1 MEENSDQ
8 KIELK
13 DRIVFFLK
21 KNKFKLITL
30 ILFILIIIF
39 FFMFIKI
46 QNEKKGNLISEK
58 YITAGLYL
66 SSNENEKS
74 KKLFEEIILSENKFY
89 SILALNSILEKNL
102 EKDEN
107 KIFEYFEIVEK
118 SRINQEQKDLLMIKK
133 ALYLIKMNK
142 SERGEVILEKLINKE
157 SNFKNLA
164 EEILNK

>member
-30 ILFILIIIF
+30 IFFILIIIF

-74 KKLFEEIILSENKFY
+74 KAKKIQSHYTFEGDPCDTTY
-89 SILALNSILEKNL
+89 SVRCGKYQHQPERVTLA
-102 EKDEN
+102 
-107 KIFEYFEIVEK
+107 KI
-118 SRINQEQKDLLMIKK
+118 
-133 ALYLIKMNK
+133 
-142 SERGEVILEKLINKE
+142 
-157 SNFKNLA
+157 
-164 EEILNK
+164 